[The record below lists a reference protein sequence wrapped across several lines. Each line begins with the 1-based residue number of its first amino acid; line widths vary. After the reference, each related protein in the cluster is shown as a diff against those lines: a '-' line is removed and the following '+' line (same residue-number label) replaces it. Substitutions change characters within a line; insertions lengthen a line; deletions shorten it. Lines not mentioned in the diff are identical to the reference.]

1 MIEADDIRVMSEML
15 AADPG
20 SLVFLQLG
28 EALRRKAQLDLAW
41 RVATRG
47 IERHPQRADA
57 HDLVARV
64 AADRSDFGRART
76 AWEMALQLAP
86 GHPAA
91 QKGLGFLLFA
101 QGELA
106 AAEKFLSAAATA
118 DPNDASIAAA
128 LAKIR
133 ESSQEV
139 FASERPTVEIQA
151 VGAAPKRASIAT
163 PRSTRATPRASRVTQ
178 ALAAPIPFAPNPV
191 DARHLFRESLPDAMH
206 AALLLDDQGLVV
218 AGQYR
223 GPDGRDLSADV
234 GAQLSGVSDE
244 ASRAMKHLG
253 LGVWRHISFEAQ
265 SASVAMAPSGTGVLL
280 VAAPR
285 NVPLGFVR
293 RVLEKCVERAK
304 RWLESGA

>member
-15 AADPG
+15 AADAS

-47 IERHPQRADA
+47 LERHPQRADA
-57 HDLVARV
+57 HDLVARI
-64 AADRSDFGRART
+64 AADRSDFVRART
-76 AWEMALQLAP
+76 EWETALSLSP

-101 QGELA
+101 QGDHA
-106 AAEKFLSAAATA
+106 KAEKFLAAAAAA
-118 DPNDASIAAA
+118 DPGDASLSAA

-133 ESSQEV
+133 SATAEPLP
-139 FASERPTVEIQA
+139 SERPTVEISAISADPAQ
-151 VGAAPKRASIAT
+151 PRAMGT
-163 PRSTRATPRASRVTQ
+163 PRSTRITQ
-178 ALAAPIPFAPNPV
+178 ALAAPIPFAPVQV
-191 DARHLFRESLPDAMH
+191 DARTLFKDVLPDASH
-206 AALLLDDQGLVV
+206 AALLLDDQGLIV

-223 GPDGRDLSADV
+223 AADGRDVAADI

-253 LGVWRHISFEAQ
+253 LGAWKHISFEAQ
-265 SASVAMAPSGTGVLL
+265 TASVAMAPNSGGVLL

-285 NVPLGFVR
+285 TVPLGFVR
-293 RVLEKCVERAK
+293 RVLERCVDRAK
-304 RWLESGA
+304 KWLESGS

>member
-1 MIEADDIRVMSEML
+1 MIEADEIRVMSEML

-28 EALRRKAQLDLAW
+28 EALRRKQQLDIAW
-41 RVATRG
+41 RVASRG
-47 IERHPQRADA
+47 VERHPQRADA
-57 HDLVARV
+57 HDLVARI

-76 AWEMALQLAP
+76 EWETALSLSP

-101 QGELA
+101 QGANVE
-106 AAEKFLSAAATA
+106 AERLLSAAAAA
-118 DPNDASIAAA
+118 DPGDASIAAA
-128 LAKIR
+128 LAKIKESAR
-133 ESSQEV
+133 EAA
-139 FASERPTVEIQA
+139 ASERPTVEIQA
-151 VGAAPKRASIAT
+151 VSADPAGR
-163 PRSTRATPRASRVTQ
+163 RSRTTPRATRVTQ
-178 ALAAPIPFAPNPV
+178 ALAAPIPFAPAAV
-191 DARHLFRESLPDAMH
+191 DARELFKEVLPDATH

-223 GPDGRDLSADV
+223 GSDGRDIGADV

-253 LGVWRHISFEAQ
+253 LGTWHHISFEAQ
-265 SASVAMAPSGTGVLL
+265 TASVAMSPSGPGVLF

-285 NVPLGFVR
+285 SVPLGFVR
-293 RVLEKCVERAK
+293 RVLDRAVERAR
-304 RWLESGA
+304 RWLESGT

>member
-28 EALRRKAQLDLAW
+28 EALRRKGQLDLAW
-41 RVATRG
+41 RIASRG

-57 HDLVARV
+57 HDLAARI
-64 AADRSDFGRART
+64 AADRSDFDRAKSEWET
-76 AWEMALQLAP
+76 ALNVAP
-86 GHPAA
+86 GHPSA

-101 QGELA
+101 QGSNAQAEKLLA
-106 AAEKFLSAAATA
+106 AAAAT

-128 LAKIR
+128 LAKIKEAGR
-133 ESSQEV
+133 DE
-139 FASERPTVEIQA
+139 FASERPTMEIQA
-151 VGAAPKRASIAT
+151 VRSSGPHARAQ
-163 PRSTRATPRASRVTQ
+163 RHTPRASRVTQ
-178 ALAAPIPFAPNPV
+178 ALAAPIPFAPTTV
-191 DARHLFRESLPDAMH
+191 DARDLFREILPDAQH
-206 AALLLDDQGLVV
+206 SALLLDDQGLVV

-223 GPDGRDLSADV
+223 GPDGRDVGEAV

-253 LGVWRHISFEAQ
+253 LGPWKHISFEAQ
-265 SASVAMAPSGTGVLL
+265 TASVAMSPSGSGVLF

-285 NVPLGFVR
+285 TVPLGFVR
-293 RVLEKCVERAK
+293 RVLDRAVERAK
-304 RWLESGA
+304 RWLESGT

>member
-1 MIEADDIRVMSEML
+1 MIEADEIRVMSEML

-41 RVATRG
+41 RVASRG

-57 HDLVARV
+57 HDLAARV
-64 AADRSDFGRART
+64 AADRSDFARAR
-76 AWEMALQLAP
+76 AEWETALQLSP

-101 QGELA
+101 QGANAE
-106 AAEKFLSAAATA
+106 AEKFLAAAAAADPADTSLSAA
-118 DPNDASIAAA
+118 
-128 LAKIR
+128 LEKIR
-133 ESSQEV
+133 SARKEE
-139 FASERPTVEIQA
+139 FASERPTVEI
-151 VGAAPKRASIAT
+151 AAIPSEPRRSLAMRTT
-163 PRSTRATPRASRVTQ
+163 PRGTRITQ
-178 ALAAPIPFAPNPV
+178 ALAAPIPFAPVAV
-191 DARHLFRESLPDAMH
+191 DARELFREVLPDASH

-223 GPDGRDLSADV
+223 NADGRDVAADI

-244 ASRAMKHLG
+244 TSRAMKHLG
-253 LGVWRHISFEAQ
+253 LGAWKHISFEAK
-265 SASVAMAPSGTGVLL
+265 SASVAMAPSGEGVLL

-285 NVPLGFVR
+285 TVPLGFVR
-293 RVLEKCVERAK
+293 RVLDRSVERAK
-304 RWLESGA
+304 RWLESGT